1 MFRKTLAALAAV
13 FLIGASLTPND
24 AFARR
29 GGGGGFRGG
38 GYHGGGAHFRG
49 EWRGLALPVGDTA
62 DTRDAAMDIVQ
73 YLASLARRSPRRRL
87 SWGPGRRPAPRRWEH
102 TATTAA
108 ITTGCYLDANG
119 YRVCPQ
125 PYPY

>member
-49 EWRGLALPVGDTA
+49 GAVGVAGRGRAVAGRGYGYRP
-62 DTRDAAMDIVQ
+62 I
-73 YLASLARRSPRRRL
+73 
-87 SWGPGRRPAPRRWEH
+87 PGRP
-102 TATTAA
+102 
-108 ITTGCYLDANG
+108 
-119 YRVCPQ
+119 
-125 PYPY
+125 